1 MLPLRSVSLNSTSM
15 RRLFTC
21 GLLLVP
27 ACFHSS
33 AFGQAAKPD
42 SDGWYSLFNGR
53 DLTGWK
59 ASENAET
66 FKVVDGKIVIHGP
79 RSHLFYVGPVGDADF
94 TNFQWKCEV
103 LMKPHSNSGMYFHT
117 EYQDEGWPAKG
128 YEVQLNNT
136 HSDPKKTGGLYAVA
150 DVMHESPAED
160 DEWFTQEVTVDGK
173 HIVVRV
179 NGEVTADYTEPD
191 DVERPTDMSGRKL
204 SHGTVALQGHDPD
217 SEVHVRKIMIKP
229 LPASK

>member
-1 MLPLRSVSLNSTSM
+1 MRHLDSRSSWSIVSVATA
-15 RRLFTC
+15 C
-21 GLLLVP
+21 LLLAASVHTVP
-27 ACFHSS
+27 
-33 AFGQAAKPD
+33 QAAASEPD
-42 SDGWYSLFNGR
+42 SDGWYSLFNGT

-59 ASENAET
+59 ASENADT
-66 FKVVDGKIVIHGP
+66 FQVDDGEIVIHGH
-79 RSHLFYVGPVGDADF
+79 RSHLFYTGPVEGADF
-94 TNFQWKCEV
+94 TNFIWKCEV
-103 LMKPHSNSGMYFHT
+103 LTKPNANSGMYFHT

-150 DVMHESPAED
+150 DVMHESPAKD

-191 DVERPTDMSGRKL
+191 DVERPADMSGRKL